1 MPEENSAMTIRIRDL
16 SHIYMQGTP
25 SATTALRNISLDIA
39 SGCCTGISGRT
50 GAGKSTLIQLLNGL
64 SKPSSGCISVDGVDV
79 TSGNLMEV
87 RRRIGIVFQ
96 NPERQLFEETVYRE
110 IAFGLSRLGLSGA
123 ETDMR
128 VREAL
133 GVVGLG
139 EDLLER
145 SPFRLSGGQKRRVAI
160 AGVLAMRTD
169 ILILDEPAAG
179 LDPQGRREILDSI
192 AKLQRELGF
201 TLLLVSNSLDDIAR
215 LVDRVVILKEGS
227 VALEGTVREVLGN
240 SRALESAGML
250 LPQITGFMMQLR
262 KKIPE
267 LSECILTVEEA
278 RDELKRV
285 LSVPAGGMR
294 PYAE

>member
-1 MPEENSAMTIRIRDL
+1 MPKENSAMSIRIRDL

-25 SATTALRNISLDIA
+25 CATTALRNISLDID

-64 SKPSSGCISVDGVDV
+64 LKPSSGCISVDGIDV
-79 TSGNLMEV
+79 TPGNLTEV
-87 RRRIGIVFQ
+87 RRRTGIVFQ
-96 NPERQLFEETVYRE
+96 NPERQLFEVTVYRE

-139 EDLLER
+139 EELLER

-160 AGVLAMRTD
+160 AGILAMRPD
-169 ILILDEPAAG
+169 VLILDEPATG

-192 AKLQRELGF
+192 STLQRELGF
-201 TLLLVSNSLDDIAR
+201 TLLLVSTSLDDIAR
-215 LVDRVVILKEGS
+215 LADRVVILKEGS

-240 SRALESAGML
+240 SRALEGAGML

-267 LSECILTVEEA
+267 LSDCILTVEEA

-285 LSVPAGGMR
+285 LSAQTGGSA
-294 PYAE
+294 PIC